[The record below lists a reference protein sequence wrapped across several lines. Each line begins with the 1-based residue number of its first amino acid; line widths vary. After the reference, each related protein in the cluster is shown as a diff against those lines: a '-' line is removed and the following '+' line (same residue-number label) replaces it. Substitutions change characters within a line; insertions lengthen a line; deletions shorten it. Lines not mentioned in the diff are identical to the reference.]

1 MNQAAD
7 ELSRVR
13 PLAGEWRLHPQTVQL
28 IWDQF
33 GDAQVDL
40 FASHDSSH
48 CDLFYSLTEGTLG
61 TDALAHSWPRGLRKY
76 AFPPVSLLAQTL
88 RKIREDEEQV
98 ILVAPYWPNRTW
110 FSELVLLATAPPW
123 PIPLRKDLLSQGR
136 GTLWHPRPDLWNL
149 HVWLLDGTRQWNL
162 FVNWCSSKHQ
172 EPTKCPIS
180 VVLSFLQE
188 GLERRLSPSTLKVY
202 VAAIAAHHEAVD
214 GKSLGRHDLIVR
226 FLRGARRLNPPRPP
240 FVPSWD
246 LSVVLTALQSA
257 PFEPLQ
263 SVELKFLSMKTALL
277 VALASIKRVG
287 DLQAFSVDE
296 ACLEFGPANSHV
308 ILRPRL
314 GYVPKVP
321 TTPFR
326 DQVVNL
332 QALPLEEADPA
343 LALLCP
349 VRALRAYVDRTR
361 CFRTSDQ
368 LFVCHGGKL
377 KGKALSKQRL
387 SHWIVDTIALAY
399 QQQGRPCP
407 LGVKAHSTRSP
418 VLDSAQVSSLAR
430 HSSPRTGYVRYSL
443 SSSSCSCVFHLSPS
457 PVLIVV
463 PALQFSTSSTS
474 WLPVPAPSLFLH
486 YHLHHLFTR
495 EDRAVLSIPVLP
507 SAFTGLSTIITQP
520 ASDLHS

>member
-1 MNQAAD
+1 VLAQPDLVLTTSTPRDSTSLANSPEEGPAF
-7 ELSRVR
+7 SGTGH
-13 PLAGEWRLHPQTVQL
+13 PLAP
-28 IWDQF
+28 
-33 GDAQVDL
+33 
-40 FASHDSSH
+40 SSR
-48 CDLFYSLTEGTLG
+48 SLE
-61 TDALAHSWPRGLRKY
+61 PRR
-76 AFPPVSLLAQTL
+76 
-88 RKIREDEEQV
+88 
-98 ILVAPYWPNRTW
+98 VAPGRDEAGLSTLPPA
-110 FSELVLLATAPPW
+110 VVATITSA
-123 PIPLRKDLLSQGR
+123 RASS
-136 GTLWHPRPDLWNL
+136 
-149 HVWLLDGTRQWNL
+149 TRHAYALKWNL

-180 VVLSFLQE
+180 FVLSFLQE

-202 VAAIAAHHEAVD
+202 VAAIAAHHDAVD
-214 GKSLGRHDLIVR
+214 GKSLGKHDLIIR

-240 FVPSWD
+240 LVPSWD

-263 SVELKFLSMKTALL
+263 SVKLKFLSIKTALL

-287 DLQAFSVDE
+287 DLQAFVTDH

-308 ILRPRL
+308 ILRPRP

-368 LFVCHGGKL
+368 LFVCYGGKL

-387 SHWIVDTIALAY
+387 SHWIVDAIALA
-399 QQQGRPCP
+399 
-407 LGVKAHSTRSP
+407 
-418 VLDSAQVSSLAR
+418 
-430 HSSPRTGYVRYSL
+430 
-443 SSSSCSCVFHLSPS
+443 
-457 PVLIVV
+457 
-463 PALQFSTSSTS
+463 
-474 WLPVPAPSLFLH
+474 
-486 YHLHHLFTR
+486 
-495 EDRAVLSIPVLP
+495 
-507 SAFTGLSTIITQP
+507 
-520 ASDLHS
+520 